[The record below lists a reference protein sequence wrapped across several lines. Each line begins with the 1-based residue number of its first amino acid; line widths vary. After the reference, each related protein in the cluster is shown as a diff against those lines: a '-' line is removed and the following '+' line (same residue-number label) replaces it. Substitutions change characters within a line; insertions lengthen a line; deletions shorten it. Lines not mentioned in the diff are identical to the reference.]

1 MSEEE
6 AQAAAQ
12 ATAADDEDEVTPG
25 YTAPKKVD
33 LKTLQELDA
42 DDESL
47 VKYKAQLLGQTTDV
61 KDEGGANVLVQ
72 QLILEPTDHAA
83 FTLDLNGDLAKLKD
97 SPITVK
103 EGCEYRVK
111 IVFRVQRDIVSGL
124 RYAQNSYRKGI
135 KVDKSNLMVGSYG
148 PKTESHVY
156 QTPLETAPSGMISRG
171 SYNIKSKFT
180 DDDKNSIK
188 EWDWVLNI
196 KKDWA

>member
-12 ATAADDEDEVTPG
+12 ATAADDEEDELTPG

-72 QLILEPTDHAA
+72 QLILEPIDHAA
-83 FTLDLNGDLAKLKD
+83 FTLDLNGILSCLQHLH
-97 SPITVK
+97 
-103 EGCEYRVK
+103 
-111 IVFRVQRDIVSGL
+111 F
-124 RYAQNSYRKGI
+124 
-135 KVDKSNLMVGSYG
+135 
-148 PKTESHVY
+148 
-156 QTPLETAPSGMISRG
+156 
-171 SYNIKSKFT
+171 
-180 DDDKNSIK
+180 
-188 EWDWVLNI
+188 
-196 KKDWA
+196 